1 MNKRNLNPDGIEL
14 PLTGDRNQCR
24 GCTEY
29 FNGMGAFDMH
39 RRGGKCLTRKEM
51 IKRGMSMING
61 GYWVTRAMDS
71 NARKFYTRE
80 CKDNHASGAL
90 TTQKYGV

>member
-1 MNKRNLNPDGIEL
+1 MNNRNRNFNPDGIEL

-39 RRGGKCLTRKEM
+39 RRGGKCLTRSEM
-51 IKRGMSMING
+51 LKRGMSMING
-61 GYWVTRAMDS
+61 GYWVIEVMDS
-71 NARKFYTRE
+71 KAKTRRS
-80 CKDNHASGAL
+80 KNRFAGAG
-90 TTQKYGV
+90 TQKIGV